1 MWSLDSRDWK
11 YRNRNSIS
19 KIVLN
24 SNKIISKAKDGDIIL
39 MHELNESYES
49 LKIILPELKKQ
60 HYQVVTVSTLN
71 EIRKIRER
79 NV

>member
-11 YRNRNSIS
+11 YKNRNSIS

-24 SNKIISKAKDGDIIL
+24 NIKDGDIIL
-39 MHELNESYES
+39 MHELNESYEG

>member
-1 MWSLDSRDWK
+1 MLFSPFVI
-11 YRNRNSIS
+11 NSTIGF

-24 SNKIISKAKDGDIIL
+24 NIKDGDIIL

-60 HYQVVTVSTLN
+60 HYQVVTISTLN

-79 NV
+79 NA